1 MLKSIHSGK
10 LYIGQTIRPIKTRLE
25 EHKTG
30 RNEKCRAIYN
40 AIQKYGWENFEK
52 DYYECP
58 DEDLNKHEELM
69 IEVLGTLAPEG
80 YNLKEGGANG
90 KHSEETIQKMSES
103 KTGEKNP
110 MWGEK
115 HNEESRQRMSEAHVG
130 HIVSEET
137 RQKISEAQVG
147 EKNHM
152 FEKSPS
158 DETRQKLSE
167 SKRGEKNHMFGKTPS
182 EDTKTKMSESKMGD
196 KNSRSRKVYQYDLD
210 GKYIQSFGSCG
221 EAARHL
227 NKEDG
232 SKISECARG
241 ERKTAHRFKWSYVQN
256 VM

>member
-1 MLKSIHSGK
+1 MLTSPSGK
-10 LYIGQTIRPIKTRLE
+10 IYIGQTIRPIETRLE

-30 RNEKCRAIYN
+30 RNKKCRAIYN
-40 AIQKYGWENFEK
+40 AIQYHGWQNFEK

-80 YNLKEGGANG
+80 YNLKEGGGSYG
-90 KHSEETIQKMSES
+90 KLSDETKQKISES
-103 KTGEKNP
+103 KIGEKNP

-115 HNEESRQRMSEAHVG
+115 HNEESRQRMSEANIGRV
-130 HIVSEET
+130 VSEET
-137 RQKISEAQVG
+137 RQKIGEAQLG

-152 FEKSPS
+152 FGKSPS
-158 DETRQKLSE
+158 EETRQKLSE
-167 SKRGEKNHMFGKTPS
+167 SKTGEKNHRFGKTPS
-182 EDTKTKMSESKMGD
+182 DETIQKMSDSKMGD
-196 KNSRSRKVYQYDLD
+196 KNSRSKRVYQYDRD

-221 EAARHL
+221 EAAGHL
-227 NKEDG
+227 NKKDG

-241 ERKTAHRFKWSYVQN
+241 ERKTAYGFEWSYDEN